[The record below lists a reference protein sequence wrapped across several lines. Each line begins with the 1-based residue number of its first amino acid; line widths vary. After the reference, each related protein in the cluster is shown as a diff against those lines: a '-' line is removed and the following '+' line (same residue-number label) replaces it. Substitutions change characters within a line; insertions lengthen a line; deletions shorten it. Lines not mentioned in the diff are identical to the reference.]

1 MAKLFV
7 AFFALLGI
15 SSLTQAAITS
25 QEVNRVLVATGYPQ
39 IDATVSTIVTN
50 GINGMTTDRNEAAM
64 FLAQVIHESGG
75 FKYREEIGGASRNYA
90 PYYGRGYIQLTWDY
104 NYRAASRDI
113 FGDERL
119 VRDPGM
125 VSRDLNLSMRV
136 STWFWVKNVRPAGG
150 VSQNNFGLTTKAING
165 ALESGSNNPVA
176 IRSQFG
182 SSEPTTTTMVKLFFA
197 ISALLAVSCLSQVA
211 SAVTSQEVNQVL
223 AATGYR
229 QVDATLA
236 GVIANGINGMTSDRN
251 EVAMFLAQ
259 VIYESA
265 GFHYRE
271 EIGGASKSYAPYY
284 GRGYIQLTWKY
295 NYQAASRD
303 IFNDDRLV
311 RDPGMVSRDTTMS
324 MRASTWFWVKNVRPK
339 GGVSKNN
346 FGLTTRAIWGNPVG
360 GSSNP
365 VSIKRYDLYKK
376 AAKVLGVTNVGINSF

>member
-1 MAKLFV
+1 
-7 AFFALLGI
+7 
-15 SSLTQAAITS
+15 
-25 QEVNRVLVATGYPQ
+25 
-39 IDATVSTIVTN
+39 
-50 GINGMTTDRNEAAM
+50 
-64 FLAQVIHESGG
+64 
-75 FKYREEIGGASRNYA
+75 
-90 PYYGRGYIQLTWDY
+90 
-104 NYRAASRDI
+104 
-113 FGDERL
+113 
-119 VRDPGM
+119 
-125 VSRDLNLSMRV
+125 
-136 STWFWVKNVRPAGG
+136 
-150 VSQNNFGLTTKAING
+150 
-165 ALESGSNNPVA
+165 
-176 IRSQFG
+176 
-182 SSEPTTTTMVKLFFA
+182 MVKLFFA

-265 GFHYRE
+265 GFRYRE

-311 RDPGMVSRDTTMS
+311 RDPGMV
-324 MRASTWFWVKNVRPK
+324 
-339 GGVSKNN
+339 
-346 FGLTTRAIWGNPVG
+346 AIWGNPVG